1 MKSDAALRELA
12 KNTRAYN
19 LLPVALQGVLIADMV
34 DELLLLRTVNSAM
47 RKRVGNLRRAVRGL
61 QKAYEY
67 AMMKNSVKVLKKR
80 LTETH
85 QELDTM
91 RELAEPQELE
101 AAAAEDAPL
110 VLTRG
115 AAERLRARAERD
127 EKEMPA

>member
-67 AMMKNSVKVLKKR
+67 VMMKNEVKVLTKSNR
-80 LTETH
+80 DLH
-85 QELDTM
+85 ELVDPP
-91 RELAEPQELE
+91 EL
-101 AAAAEDAPL
+101 
-110 VLTRG
+110 
-115 AAERLRARAERD
+115 
-127 EKEMPA
+127 KEVAN